1 MSLASAIRA
10 AVECQGVSWNGR
22 VRVGSPEWLAQGLA
36 DALALVPD
44 MGNDKNCVAA
54 IIGECA
60 QETDWFCSLVE
71 YGGANTR
78 YAPYYG
84 RGCIQ
89 CTWESNYQACG
100 DWAGGKGYSTS
111 GQEMVNNP
119 DKMATMPY
127 AWVSAIWY
135 FATRIAARYWQTQD
149 WNAISGLINAG
160 SASYYVSAYE
170 LRSKSIRA
178 ALAQLG
184 DYEGVDDMP
193 SAEEVARAVWA
204 HQMTIRGDKPKNKG
218 KQVSAGTI
226 MEWLDDQF
234 CWVPANVWNHTV
246 NRAGLPADDPRNGK
260 PVSVGTIMAYQDA
273 FVSDIK
279 QAVIGAVEG
288 IAGADVAERVAAAVD
303 EKLQSFIDATEV
315 EEGSIAAK
323 EPDPDW
329 HIVQRGE
336 TLKSIAEAH
345 GKTVQELAELNGM
358 SAPQTNQIYIG
369 DKVRVA

>member
-10 AVECQGVSWNGR
+10 AVEVQGVAWGGR
-22 VRVGSPEWLAQGLA
+22 TRVGSPEWLAQGLA

-44 MGNDKNCVAA
+44 LGNDKNCVAA

-71 YGGANTR
+71 YGGANAR

-89 CTWESNYQACG
+89 CTWESNYRACG
-100 DWAGGKGYSTS
+100 DWAGGQGYSTS
-111 GQEMVNNP
+111 GAEMVANP
-119 DKMATMPY
+119 GKMATMPY

-135 FATRIAARYWQTQD
+135 FVSRIPAHYWQQQN

-170 LRSKSIRA
+170 LRAKSIRA

-204 HQMTIRGDKPKNKG
+204 HQLTIQGSAKNKG
-218 KQVSAGTI
+218 KSVSAGTI
-226 MEWLDDQF
+226 MQWLDDQF
-234 CWVPANVWNHTV
+234 YWVPTRVWEHSV
-246 NRAGLPADDPRNGK
+246 KRAGLPADDPRAGK
-260 PVSVGTIMAYQDA
+260 AVPTGVIMSYMDA
-273 FVSDIK
+273 FVGDIK
-279 QAVIGAVEG
+279 NTVVDAVSG
-288 IAGADVAERVAAAVD
+288 IAGEDVAEKVADAVD
-303 EKLQSFIDATEV
+303 ERLQEFIAATEP
-315 EEGSIAAK
+315 EAGSIAAK
-323 EPDPDW
+323 ELDDEW
-329 HIVQRGE
+329 HIIARGE
-336 TLKSIAEAH
+336 TLQSIAQSYGTTVEAIM
-345 GKTVQELAELNGM
+345 ELNGM
-358 SAPQTNQIYIG
+358 TAQAANNIYIG
-369 DKVRVA
+369 DKIRVA